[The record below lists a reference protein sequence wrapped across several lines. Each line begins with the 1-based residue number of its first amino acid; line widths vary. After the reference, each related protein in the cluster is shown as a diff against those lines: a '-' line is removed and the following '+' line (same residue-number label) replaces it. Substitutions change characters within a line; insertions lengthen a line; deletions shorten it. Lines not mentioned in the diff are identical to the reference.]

1 MQKNWIWTVAKALEG
16 LGLVAVLVGLVLSVQ
31 YGMQDEGMRSMRFE
45 LYGLV
50 GGGLTFAVGVLLERS
65 VGGR

>member
-1 MQKNWIWTVAKALEG
+1 MSRNWIWSVAKAMEG

-31 YGMQDEGMRSMRFE
+31 YGVQDESMESMRFE

-50 GGGLTFAVGVLLERS
+50 GGGLLFALGVLLERV
-65 VGGR
+65 VGR